1 MKGKRRISRRKKNLI
16 INLNSEFINN
26 KLGNIFLRQI
36 IFEFEIN
43 KEMVNCMPLKIA
55 EVFFNSYYLI
65 QLLFENKFFSLKTRV
80 FTEDGKK
87 YTLMGYAKRVNND
100 DLQDKYFRIVKIK
113 IYSGGVAVRLRLCWV
128 L

>member
-26 KLGNIFLRQI
+26 KLSNIFLRQI

-43 KEMVNCMPLKIA
+43 KKMFNCIPLKIA

-65 QLLFENKFFSLKTRV
+65 QLLFEKKNFFIKNKSFYRRW
-80 FTEDGKK
+80 E
-87 YTLMGYAKRVNND
+87 
-100 DLQDKYFRIVKIK
+100 K
-113 IYSGGVAVRLRLCWV
+113 IYINGLC
-128 L
+128 

>member
-26 KLGNIFLRQI
+26 ILSNIFLRQI

-65 QLLFENKFFSLKTRV
+65 QLLFENKFFH
-80 FTEDGKK
+80 
-87 YTLMGYAKRVNND
+87 
-100 DLQDKYFRIVKIK
+100 
-113 IYSGGVAVRLRLCWV
+113 
-128 L
+128 